1 MGAWGYKI
9 EECDTYLDLLDS
21 MLDVL
26 KKEIDND
33 AFLNPICSTHFVC
46 ACELLYQAYQNQNFY
61 YNADARYVDKMVK
74 RLKQLLDEPKAFDS
88 YRHADL
94 RRREVEQLYNNL
106 LNFDKTPRSTT
117 LMDKIGQVLDN
128 KE

>member
-9 EECDTYLDLLDS
+9 EECDDYLDLLDS
-21 MLDVL
+21 MLDGL

-33 AFLNPICSTHFVC
+33 AFLNPICSTNFVC
-46 ACELLYQAYQNQNFY
+46 ACELLYQVYQNQNLY
-61 YNADARYVDKMVK
+61 YNGNDRYVDKMVK

-88 YRHADL
+88 YRHPDL
-94 RRREVEQLYNNL
+94 RRKEVEQLYNNL
-106 LNFDKTPRSTT
+106 LNFNQSPRSTT
-117 LMDKIGQVLDN
+117 LMDKIRQELDN